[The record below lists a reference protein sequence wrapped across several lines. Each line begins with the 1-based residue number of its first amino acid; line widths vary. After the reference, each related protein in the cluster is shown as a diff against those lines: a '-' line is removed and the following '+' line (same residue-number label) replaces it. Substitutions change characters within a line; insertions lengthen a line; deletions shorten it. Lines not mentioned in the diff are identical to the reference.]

1 MKPPFI
7 NNRFVRRFSLS
18 KPVALAPMA
27 LATGGELAAACAR
40 AGALAL
46 VGGGYGDLE
55 WTQREYIGAVNL
67 LGDDAAGLA
76 RLGCGF
82 ISWKLAEDRSALDW
96 LLDQSHR
103 PAAVML
109 SFGDPSRF
117 GRILSDHGIPI
128 ICQIQTIAQLP
139 AALEAGA
146 SVIVAQGCEAGGH
159 GMNAFEGR
167 STFTLVPE
175 MADWLAS
182 HAPETILLA
191 AGGIAD
197 GRGLAASMMLGAD
210 GALIGSRLW
219 ATRESMAAASAKHA
233 SLAASGDDTARSA
246 IFDILRS
253 KNWPPQFDFRAIRNR
268 LHKKWEPRI
277 DELRSSPEAAIENY
291 LEGVRAEDYDR
302 AHITVG
308 EAIGLINEILP
319 AEQVIETINRAAAR
333 LLAGEALDKQPE

>member
-7 NNRFVRRFSLS
+7 DNRFVRRFSLS
-18 KPVALAPMA
+18 TPVALAPMA

-55 WTQREYIGAVNL
+55 WTQREYRGAVNL
-67 LGDDAAGLA
+67 LGDDAAALA
-76 RLGCGF
+76 
-82 ISWKLAEDRSALDW
+82 
-96 LLDQSHR
+96 
-103 PAAVML
+103 
-109 SFGDPSRF
+109 SRF

-175 MADWLAS
+175 MADWLAR

-233 SLAASGDDTARSA
+233 SLAASGDDTARSG

-268 LHKKWEPRI
+268 LHKKWEQRI
-277 DELRSSPEAAIENY
+277 DELRSSPEAAIEDY

>member
-1 MKPPFI
+1 MELPLI
-7 NNRFVRRFSLS
+7 NNRFVRRFDLS
-18 KPVALAPMA
+18 TPIALAPMA
-27 LATGGELAAACAR
+27 LATGGELSAACAR

-46 VGGGYGDLE
+46 VGGGYGDLD
-55 WTQREYIGAVNL
+55 WTRREYGGAATL
-67 LGDDAAGLA
+67 LGDDSSALS

-82 ISWKLAEDRSALDW
+82 ISWKLDEDQSALDW
-96 LLDQSHR
+96 LLDQPHP

-117 GRILSDHGIPI
+117 AGILADHGIPV

-139 AALEAGA
+139 VAVEAGA

-159 GMNAFEGR
+159 GMNDFEGR

-175 MADWLAS
+175 MADWLAKHS
-182 HAPETILLA
+182 PETILLA

-219 ATRESMAAASAKHA
+219 ATEQSLAAASAKQTA
-233 SLAASGDDTARSA
+233 LDASGDDTARSG

-253 KNWPPQFDFRAIRNR
+253 KNWPVQFDFRAIRNQ
-268 LHKKWEPRI
+268 LHKKWEKRM
-277 DELRSSPEAAIENY
+277 DELRSSPAAAIEDY

-308 EAIGLINEILP
+308 QGIGLISDILP
-319 AEQVIETINRAAAR
+319 AEEVIETIDREAAR
-333 LLAGEALDKQPE
+333 LLGGEVLGRQPE